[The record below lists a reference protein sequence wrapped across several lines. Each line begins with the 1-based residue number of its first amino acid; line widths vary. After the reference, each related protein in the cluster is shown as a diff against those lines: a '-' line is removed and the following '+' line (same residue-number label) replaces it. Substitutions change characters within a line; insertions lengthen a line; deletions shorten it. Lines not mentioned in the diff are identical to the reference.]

1 MSLSFVL
8 NNFIRKR
15 NMAKSKDRIIDTAIN
30 EWRKQLKVRMR
41 EDGQYFE
48 HLL

>member
-1 MSLSFVL
+1 
-8 NNFIRKR
+8 
-15 NMAKSKDRIIDTAIN
+15 MAKSKDRIIDTAIN

-48 HLL
+48 HLLWASRETEEVMDK